1 MSKSLRAKVISSV
14 VSLICLMC
22 GVQPLAASAQS
33 GAVGTID
40 SLVVY
45 FDINS
50 AKLPADSVSLM
61 KFAAAADSLYLGG
74 RLSVVV
80 IEGSSSPE
88 GNNNAN
94 IRLANKRAGAVEA
107 FLRRH
112 TAVPSEMI
120 ATTGHGSNWKL
131 FLRQAGED
139 GNGAVGENIISA
151 IRNADHHSTRVR
163 LLRSLKPS
171 DWNKVKSSLLPLTR
185 FALVRAIGLP
195 DAPSVA
201 EEPVV
206 ETVTETVVETVAE
219 EVTAVPDTAVMAL
232 PAAVSA
238 PADDCLRRWSVST
251 NTVGLAMAIV
261 NATAHYQ
268 WNCRWSAALSLY
280 YSAWDY
286 GRSDRKFRTFI
297 FRPEVRY
304 WTRRAGSGLFFDA
317 HVAMAAYNFALP
329 SWNYRIQDVD
339 GTRPAL
345 GGGLGVGWRQ
355 NLSPRWALEFQA
367 GAGVYALRY
376 DRFENRPCG
385 PLYDSRKRVFFGLD
399 NFAISVVY
407 NFNPRKSSK

>member
-1 MSKSLRAKVISSV
+1 MSKSLRAKVLSPV

-22 GVQPLAASAQS
+22 GIQPLSASVKS
-33 GAVGTID
+33 EAVGTID

-50 AKLPADSVSLM
+50 AKLSADSVSLM
-61 KFAAAADSLYLGG
+61 KFAATADSLYLGG
-74 RLSVVV
+74 KLSVVE

-88 GNNNAN
+88 GKNDAN
-94 IRLANKRAGAVEA
+94 IRLALKRAEAVEA

-112 TAVPSEMI
+112 TAVPPEMI
-120 ATTGHGSNWKL
+120 ATTSHGSNWKL
-131 FLRQAGED
+131 FLRQAEED
-139 GNGAVGENIISA
+139 SNGAVCENTISA
-151 IRNADHHSTRVR
+151 IRDTDRHAARVK

-171 DWNKVKSSLLPLTR
+171 DWNRVKKLLLPLTR
-185 FALVRAIGLP
+185 FALVRAVGLP
-195 DAPSVA
+195 GAPSVA
-201 EEPVV
+201 EAPVEAPV
-206 ETVTETVVETVAE
+206 ADTITVAE
-219 EVTAVPDTAVMAL
+219 EVVEVPDTVSSAV
-232 PAAVSA
+232 PAIDPVTYTDS
-238 PADDCLRRWSVST
+238 CLRRWSVST

-286 GRSDRKFRTFI
+286 GRSDCKFRTFI

-329 SWNYRIQDVD
+329 SWDYRIQDVD
-339 GTRPAL
+339 GTHPAL
-345 GGGLGVGWRQ
+345 GGGLGIGWRQ
-355 NLSPRWALEFQA
+355 NLSRRWALEFQA

-407 NFNPRKSSK
+407 NFNPRKSLK

>member
-1 MSKSLRAKVISSV
+1 MSKSLRAKVLSPV

-22 GVQPLAASAQS
+22 GIQPFAASAQS
-33 GAVGTID
+33 EAVGAID

-50 AKLPADSVSLM
+50 AELPTDSTALM
-61 KFAAAADSLYLGG
+61 KFAAMADSLYRDG
-74 RLSVVV
+74 RLTVVE

-88 GNNNAN
+88 GKNDVNL
-94 IRLANKRAGAVEA
+94 RLARKRANAVVA
-107 FLRRH
+107 FLGRH
-112 TAVPSEMI
+112 TAVPSEMT
-120 ATTGHGSNWKL
+120 ATTNYGSNWKL
-131 FLRQAGED
+131 FLRIAEED
-139 GNGAVGENIISA
+139 DNGAVGENTINA
-151 IRNADHHSTRVR
+151 IRDADRHRTRER
-163 LLRSLKPS
+163 LLRAS
-171 DWNKVKSSLLPLTR
+171 DPAGWNYIKNSLLPLTR
-185 FALVRAIGLP
+185 FALVRVVGMPEAP
-195 DAPSVA
+195 AVDA
-201 EEPVV
+201 
-206 ETVTETVVETVAE
+206 ETVAE
-219 EVTAVPDTAVMAL
+219 SVVATVAEDVAEVSDTVSSAIPVMTSVPTADP
-232 PAAVSA
+232 
-238 PADDCLRRWSVST
+238 CLRRWSAST

-339 GTRPAL
+339 GTHPAL
-345 GGGLGVGWRQ
+345 GGGLGIGWRQ
-355 NLSPRWALEFQA
+355 NLSSRWALEFQA

-385 PLYDSRKRVFFGLD
+385 QVHDTRNRVFFGLD
-399 NFAISVVY
+399 NFAVSVVY